1 MLIKLTAAAI
11 LGFILLIGC
20 SGMPMGPTQ
29 AEKQAVAPTGKLRAG
44 MLANN
49 PVHATKDPA
58 TGKLKG
64 VAFDI
69 ATELARRLD
78 VPLEVVTYETLPKLI
93 NSAQTGESDIIF
105 VGISPERAQ
114 KVDFSAPY
122 SRVEMGYLVAKGAP
136 ISNISEVD
144 RPRVRIAVQQKGA
157 ADVLLTSTLKNATLV
172 RGPTISDA
180 VELVRSDRADAL
192 AGIKTFLFPA
202 SDRLPGSRVL
212 DGHIAV
218 EDLGIGVPKG
228 RELGAA
234 YVRKFVDK
242 AKSEGFIKAAVDRSG
257 VRGLMASP

>member
-1 MLIKLTAAAI
+1 MRIKLIAAAI
-11 LGFILLIGC
+11 LGFILIGC
-20 SGMPMGPTQ
+20 AGKPAGPTQ
-29 AEKQAVAPTGKLRAG
+29 AEKQGLAPTGKLRAG

-49 PVHATKDPA
+49 PVHAIKNPS
-58 TGKLKG
+58 TGELKG

-69 ATELARRLD
+69 ANDLARRLG

-93 NSAQTGESDIIF
+93 NSAQTGEADIIF
-105 VGISPERAQ
+105 VGISPERAK

-122 SRVEMGYLVAKGAP
+122 ARVEMGYLVSKSAP

-144 RPRVRIAVQQKGA
+144 RPKVRIAVQQKGA
-157 ADVLLTSTLKNATLV
+157 ADVLLTSTLKHATLV
-172 RGPTISDA
+172 RSPSISDA
-180 VELVRSDRADAL
+180 VEQVRTDKADGL

-202 SDRLPGSRVL
+202 SDKLPGSRVL

-234 YVRKFVDK
+234 YVGKFVDQIKSQGFVK
-242 AKSEGFIKAAVDRSG
+242 AVVDRSG
-257 VRGLMASP
+257 VRGLMAAP